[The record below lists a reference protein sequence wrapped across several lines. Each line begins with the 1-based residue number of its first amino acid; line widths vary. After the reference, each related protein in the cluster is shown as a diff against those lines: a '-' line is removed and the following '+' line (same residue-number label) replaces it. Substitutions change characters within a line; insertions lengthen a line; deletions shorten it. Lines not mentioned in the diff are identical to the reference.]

1 MIYDAKYFRFLLDGG
16 MKLNQRDF
24 EELYDNY
31 TQMMLFASSNRHK
44 FENVKLEMA
53 EIHRGYGDL
62 MKESPQNLL
71 NSLKGLKIGIE
82 ALEDDI
88 NTFLYKY
95 GKIGEMLRQIDLIIS
110 DYYNIDTEISLYEL
124 NGMEKD
130 LFDVKD
136 EYENI
141 KALKLDADRLKRGI
155 DEEIV
160 RLKY

>member
-1 MIYDAKYFRFLLDGG
+1 

-62 MKESPQNLL
+62 INESPQNLL

-82 ALEDDI
+82 ALEEDI

-141 KALKLDADRLKRGI
+141 KALKLDADRLKRDI

-160 RLKY
+160 RLKH

>member
-1 MIYDAKYFRFLLDGG
+1 

-62 MKESPQNLL
+62 IKEFPQNLL

-82 ALEDDI
+82 ALEEDI

-95 GKIGEMLRQIDLIIS
+95 GKIGEMLRQIDTIIS

-141 KALKLDADRLKRGI
+141 KALKLDVDRLKRDI

-160 RLKY
+160 RLKH

>member
-1 MIYDAKYFRFLLDGG
+1 

-62 MKESPQNLL
+62 INESPQNLL

-82 ALEDDI
+82 ALEEDI

-124 NGMEKD
+124 NGM
-130 LFDVKD
+130 
-136 EYENI
+136 
-141 KALKLDADRLKRGI
+141 
-155 DEEIV
+155 
-160 RLKY
+160 

>member
-1 MIYDAKYFRFLLDGG
+1 
-16 MKLNQRDF
+16 MKLNQRGDF

-31 TQMMLFASSNRHK
+31 TQMMLFTNSNRHK

-53 EIHRGYGDL
+53 EIHRGYGD
-62 MKESPQNLL
+62 
-71 NSLKGLKIGIE
+71 SLKGLKVSIE
-82 ALEDDI
+82 ALEEDI

-95 GKIGEMLRQIDLIIS
+95 GKIGEMLRQIDIIIS

-141 KALKLDADRLKRGI
+141 KALKLDVDRLKRDI
-155 DEEIV
+155 DEELV
-160 RLKY
+160 RLEH

>member
-1 MIYDAKYFRFLLDGG
+1 M
-16 MKLNQRDF
+16 NQRDF

-31 TQMMLFASSNRHK
+31 TQTMLFASSNRHK